1 MKAILQ
7 DQKSLQIGRTKYVEK
22 NEKIINLETKLE
34 NQVQLE
40 DIFPVLTGVVK
51 KGKKIGEG
59 SFGKSITTLSNKF

>member
-1 MKAILQ
+1 LKAILQ

-40 DIFPVLTGVVK
+40 DIFPVLTGVK